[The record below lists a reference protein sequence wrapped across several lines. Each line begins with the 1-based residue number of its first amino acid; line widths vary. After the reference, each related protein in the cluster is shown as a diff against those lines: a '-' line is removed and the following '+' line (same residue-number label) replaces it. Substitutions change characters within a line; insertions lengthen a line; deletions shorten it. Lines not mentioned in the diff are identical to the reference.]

1 MKKTELVEIIR
12 TLVKEEVNNTLPQ
25 LLMEVLAEKITNNS
39 SAILETNKHVQPVK
53 QPVTP
58 RRSPSVSFEGG
69 VKQAPI
75 QAPRIF
81 SSNPIL
87 NQVLNETVGG
97 IPNENSVSAPSALD
111 TIQNLP
117 REVLAENKDVAAVAN
132 AMTRDYSKLMKA
144 IDAKAKSSRPA

>member
-1 MKKTELVEIIR
+1 MKKQELLEIIR
-12 TLVKEEVNNTLPQ
+12 TVVREEINNSLPQ
-25 LLMEVLAEKITNNS
+25 YLMEVLAERIT
-39 SAILETNKHVQPVK
+39 AQPVITEEK
-53 QPVTP
+53 EPVRTSSP
-58 RRSPSVSFEGG
+58 KNRPSVAFEAPI
-69 VKQAPI
+69 KQAPI
-75 QAPRIF
+75 QAPRTF

-132 AMTRDYSKLMKA
+132 AMTRDYSKLMRA